1 MVLTMDS
8 ARQVYRRGAVAVDG
22 SRIVEVGQEDDLS
35 KKYNP
40 RKILRSDSFVTMP
53 GLVTAHTHMFQ
64 VLYRGLGDE
73 RSLYDWV
80 SEMIF
85 PLSRHLDRE
94 NLYWG
99 GLLCQ
104 LELLRG
110 GVTCLSDSHFI
121 HRDPQGID
129 SLAQAVQDSGIRAVL
144 GRACTELGDFTDIF
158 VEDVETAVQEV
169 RRVFETWNGKADG
182 RIVICP
188 EVAVPML
195 ASDRMQRE
203 LRELADAFQTGL
215 HYHAAETAFERQEMV
230 KKTGKGVIEYLDVLG
245 VLEPDV
251 LLAHAIWLS
260 QREMDIIRDR
270 DVKIAHNP
278 VSNQYLA
285 DGVAP
290 VPGYLSRGVTVGIG
304 VDGAASNNNQDM
316 FAAMK
321 HCALMH
327 KLTSMDAEVLTA
339 YKVLEMSTRDGARA
353 LGLENE
359 IGSLEA
365 GKKADII
372 LVSTDKPH
380 LAPNHNPISNLVY
393 AGSGQDVDTVIVD
406 GKVVVDA
413 GTVKTVD
420 SDRVLEESTRAA
432 KSILEK
438 AGKESLTRVPSVEY
452 L

>member
-1 MVLTMDS
+1 MPQSRPKPWVLPRREFMKVAGGATVAAGTSRPPLSQGGRSIDLLIRGGMVLTMNS

-158 VEDVETAVQEV
+158 VEDVETAVREV

-251 LLAHAIWLS
+251 LLAHAIWLPQKRNGHHSRSGRQDRS
-260 QREMDIIRDR
+260 Q
-270 DVKIAHNP
+270 
-278 VSNQYLA
+278 
-285 DGVAP
+285 
-290 VPGYLSRGVTVGIG
+290 PG
-304 VDGAASNNNQDM
+304 
-316 FAAMK
+316 
-321 HCALMH
+321 
-327 KLTSMDAEVLTA
+327 E
-339 YKVLEMSTRDGARA
+339 
-353 LGLENE
+353 
-359 IGSLEA
+359 
-365 GKKADII
+365 
-372 LVSTDKPH
+372 
-380 LAPNHNPISNLVY
+380 
-393 AGSGQDVDTVIVD
+393 
-406 GKVVVDA
+406 
-413 GTVKTVD
+413 
-420 SDRVLEESTRAA
+420 
-432 KSILEK
+432 
-438 AGKESLTRVPSVEY
+438 
-452 L
+452 